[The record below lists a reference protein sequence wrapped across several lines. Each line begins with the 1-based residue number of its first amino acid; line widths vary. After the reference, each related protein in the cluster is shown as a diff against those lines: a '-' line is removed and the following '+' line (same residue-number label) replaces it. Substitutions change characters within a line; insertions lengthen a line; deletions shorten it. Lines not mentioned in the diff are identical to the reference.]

1 MNPKVDAYLG
11 RVEKWKEEFEEL
23 RAIALSCGLDE
34 EFKWGNPCYAVNGG
48 NVVLMHGFKEYCALL
63 FFKGALMKDPKGIL
77 IIQSENVQAARQ
89 VRFTKFSEIV
99 KLKTTL
105 KAYIREAMEIEK
117 AGLKVALKKTS
128 EFKMPDEFKKKLKEK
143 PALKAAFEKLTPGRQ
158 RAYLLHFSS
167 AKQSQTREA
176 RIEKCMPQ
184 IMKGKGLND

>member
-1 MNPKVDAYLG
+1 MNPKVDAWLSKA
-11 RVEKWKEEFEEL
+11 EKWREEFEAL
-23 RAIALSCGLDE
+23 RDIALSCGLE
-34 EFKWGNPCYAVNGG
+34 EELKWGNPCYTHNGG

-63 FFKGALMKDPKGIL
+63 FFKGALMKDPKKIL

-89 VRFTKFSEIV
+89 VRFTNVRDIV

-105 KAYIREAMEIEK
+105 KAYIREATEIEK
-117 AGLKVALKKTS
+117 AGLKVTLKKTS

-143 PALKAAFEKLTPGRQ
+143 PALKTAFEKLTPGRQ

>member
-89 VRFTKFSEIV
+89 VRFTKFSDIV

-128 EFKMPDEFKKKLKEK
+128 EFKMPDEFKKKLKDK